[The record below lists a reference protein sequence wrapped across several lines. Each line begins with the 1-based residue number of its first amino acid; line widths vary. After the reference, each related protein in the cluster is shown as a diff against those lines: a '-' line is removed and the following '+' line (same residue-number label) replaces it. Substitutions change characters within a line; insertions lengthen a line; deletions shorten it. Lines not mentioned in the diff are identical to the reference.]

1 MNRPSIHSRL
11 AGRLYFKLKS
21 TYNIISMKRNNVIAI
36 LTSLIFLSHIGVS
49 AQSLS
54 PLNSHLQK
62 VRIGLLDEFFERFNG
77 EAIHPEIPVTSDD
90 SRKKNLM
97 ALLDFAQFTSKEDS
111 LFKEAYKMM
120 DTVIRDSIRINFS
133 DTTWVAIAHC
143 KGTLEGKNVKF
154 DLFLTVQHRRS
165 DMYKWVINIADGELF
180 SVAPKNDNER
190 IMLDPDSHET
200 NFISLRRATREQPHN
215 IKRFISKSFDYDA
228 TSVFTYLVYS
238 GKLKIDYVEDL
249 EFVFTQIPE
258 YIFHVKYFERETQ
271 NSGWLIY
278 SFYKSTS
285 GEKNKFLSN
294 LHHQTPK
301 DVTACGTVCIKE
313 DEIVTDTANSEKN
326 VDHRTMFIKR
336 RAQHIS
342 QLLDNIRF
350 MQRKDSLH
358 ASSSYQERTEALF
371 ADSTKVYLQ
380 FRKKS
385 KNCIVDVPE
394 FCQMLINGNMK
405 FERVD
410 SICIPLWDEK
420 INTLPEKADSVEL
433 SSCVLPLK
441 IAMGEVLTERP
452 KSAKVLFA
460 YKVNTELGIEW
471 IPILGD
477 LYVKVK

>member
-1 MNRPSIHSRL
+1 MSKI
-11 AGRLYFKLKS
+11 
-21 TYNIISMKRNNVIAI
+21 NIIAI
-36 LTSLIFLSHIGVS
+36 ITLLLLLSPICVS

-62 VRIGLLDEFFERFNG
+62 VRIGLLDEFLERFNG
-77 EAIHPEIPVTSDD
+77 EANHPEIPATSEEG
-90 SRKKNLM
+90 RKKNLM
-97 ALLDFAQFTSKEDS
+97 ALLDFTQFTSKEDS
-111 LFKEAYKMM
+111 LFKEASTMM
-120 DTVIRDSIRINFS
+120 NTAIKDSVHINFS
-133 DTTWVAIAHC
+133 DTTWAAIAHC

-154 DLFLTVQHRRS
+154 DLFLTVQHRKL
-165 DMYKWVINIADGELF
+165 DMYMWVINLADGELF
-180 SVAPKNDNER
+180 SVVPKNNNER
-190 IMLDPDSHET
+190 IMLEPDSHET

-215 IKRFISKSFDYDA
+215 IKRFMTNHFDYDA

-249 EFVFTQIPE
+249 EFVFTQIPG

-285 GEKNKFLSN
+285 EGKNAFLGN
-294 LHHQTPK
+294 LYHQAHQTPK
-301 DVTACGTVCIKE
+301 TIIACDSVDIKV
-313 DEIVTDTANSEKN
+313 DEIVVDSAEAKKN

-358 ASSSYQERTEALF
+358 TSLLYQERTKALF
-371 ADSTKVYLQ
+371 ADSSKVYLQ
-380 FRKKS
+380 YKKKS
-385 KNCIVDVPE
+385 RNCSVEIPK
-394 FCQMLINGNMK
+394 FCQMLIQGDLK

-410 SICIPLWDEK
+410 SVCVPLWDEK
-420 INTLPEKADSVEL
+420 INYLPANVDNIEL
-433 SSCVLPLK
+433 SSYVLPLK
-441 IAMGEVLTERP
+441 VAMGEVITEKPQTDR
-452 KSAKVLFA
+452 VLFA

-477 LYVKVK
+477 LYVRVK